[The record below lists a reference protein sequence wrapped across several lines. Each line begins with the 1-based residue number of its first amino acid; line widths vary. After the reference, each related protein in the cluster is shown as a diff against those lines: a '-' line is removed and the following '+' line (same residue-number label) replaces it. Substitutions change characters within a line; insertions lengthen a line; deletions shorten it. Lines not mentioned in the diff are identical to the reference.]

1 MLIGKVKETIRK
13 YRMLSRGD
21 RVVMAVSGG
30 PDSVCLL
37 LVLHALAKDL
47 DPPDDVQA
55 TGAVKRRLAGVL
67 LKRVAAG
74 LMGNAS

>member
-1 MLIGKVKETIRK
+1 
-13 YRMLSRGD
+13 
-21 RVVMAVSGG
+21 
-30 PDSVCLL
+30 
-37 LVLHALAKDL
+37 LAKDL